1 MLVETI
7 QTSKK
12 LSLIVFIFTMTI
24 VTLTI
29 IPVLFPAYYASI
41 FVNSDQFGA
50 GEISALEPG
59 IFFIPVVISIVLTFS
74 VFVISKFKSIKIPR
88 FDISKR
94 KSLIGLI
101 IILVIF
107 SVHASQE
114 VFEKDHH
121 EDFVQIQKRL
131 QQWPPDH
138 VSFEPHVKYIL
149 LETSMLI
156 FGNYRIIPTIAS
168 ALLLVIVYMFTNKIT
183 NNKIGGLVSS
193 GIILQSDIF
202 LSYST
207 TPTYT
212 IFWSLFYLSS
222 VYIILHKT
230 WILSPALFVMSLLS
244 KPVTVAFLPMS
255 IFFILNT
262 NISRRRK
269 IILLSITAIMIFAGA
284 AFISE
289 GQIKSSFWMEGFVKG
304 FTAFTYQ
311 MRFDLIIV
319 VLLIPVSF
327 GLYLISKKNGMAN
340 NISIFISG
348 LLILNPILL
357 STTAFSSQ
365 PYRWVPLIIFVAIG
379 AGMMFAKY
387 TESKINNEDVIEKVD
402 KTPKNSKKR
411 FSKKSKLR

>member
-1 MLVETI
+1 
-7 QTSKK
+7 
-12 LSLIVFIFTMTI
+12 
-24 VTLTI
+24 
-29 IPVLFPAYYASI
+29 
-41 FVNSDQFGA
+41 
-50 GEISALEPG
+50 
-59 IFFIPVVISIVLTFS
+59 
-74 VFVISKFKSIKIPR
+74 
-88 FDISKR
+88 
-94 KSLIGLI
+94 
-101 IILVIF
+101 
-107 SVHASQE
+107 
-114 VFEKDHH
+114 
-121 EDFVQIQKRL
+121 
-131 QQWPPDH
+131 
-138 VSFEPHVKYIL
+138 
-149 LETSMLI
+149 
-156 FGNYRIIPTIAS
+156 
-168 ALLLVIVYMFTNKIT
+168 
-183 NNKIGGLVSS
+183 
-193 GIILQSDIF
+193 
-202 LSYST
+202 
-207 TPTYT
+207 
-212 IFWSLFYLSS
+212 
-222 VYIILHKT
+222 
-230 WILSPALFVMSLLS
+230 MSLLS